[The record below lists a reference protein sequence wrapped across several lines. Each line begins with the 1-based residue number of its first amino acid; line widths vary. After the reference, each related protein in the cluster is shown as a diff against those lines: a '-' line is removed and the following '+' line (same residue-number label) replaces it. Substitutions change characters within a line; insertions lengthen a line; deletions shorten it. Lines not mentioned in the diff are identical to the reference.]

1 MIKITANVLKQV
13 IEQAKA
19 ELPDE
24 SCGYLLGKAGAI
36 TEHFRMTNIDHSP
49 EHFSFDPQE
58 QFAAIRYART
68 NGLEIIANWHSH
80 PVTPARPSEED
91 IRLAFDPQI
100 HYFILS
106 LAEKEPV
113 LNAYRIINGAA
124 GKIPLEIIT
133 P

>member
-1 MIKITANVLKQV
+1 MIKITTEVFRQI
-13 IEQAKA
+13 IEQARK
-19 ELPDE
+19 ELPNE
-24 SCGYLLGKAGAI
+24 SCGYLLGKEGTI
-36 TEHFRMTNIDHSP
+36 SEHFRMTNIDRSP

-58 QFAAIRYART
+58 QFAAIRYARKA
-68 NGLEIIANWHSH
+68 GLEIIANWHSH
-80 PVTPARPSEED
+80 PVTPARPSQED

-106 LAEKEPV
+106 LAEEKPV

-124 GKIPLEIIT
+124 GKIPLEVIN

>member
-1 MIKITANVLKQV
+1 RK
-13 IEQAKA
+13 
-19 ELPDE
+19 
-24 SCGYLLGKAGAI
+24 
-36 TEHFRMTNIDHSP
+36 TNPPQSP

-68 NGLEIIANWHSH
+68 AGLEIIGNWHSH
-80 PVTPARPSEED
+80 PATPARPSEED

-106 LAEKEPV
+106 LAQEEPV

-124 GKIPLEIIT
+124 GKIPVEVIN